1 MNLFELFVKIG
12 VDSSG
17 VDDGVKK
24 AKLSLDGLKVAGV
37 AGAAAI
43 GAAYVKAAQAV
54 AEFAASSVK
63 AYGQYEQLAG
73 GVDTLFGSA
82 SDKLKQYADEAYK
95 TAGMSKNAYMENVTA
110 FSASLIQS
118 LDGDTNAAADAANKA
133 MIAMSDN
140 ANKMGT
146 SIDSIVGTYQSL
158 ARGNYQMLDN
168 LKLGYGG
175 TKTELER
182 LLKDAEEYQKSL
194 GKTADYSADSFAD
207 IVEAID
213 VVQQKMG
220 IAGATQAEAAST
232 VEGSLNT
239 LKASWDNLVVSFGQG
254 GEAMDAAMDQFFE
267 SFNAAAENVLP
278 VVERVLTGIAEMLP
292 TFVSRLVEMLPGLV
306 SELLPVLLDT
316 ALSLIYTQ
324 LEHLDEWVAIIID
337 AIPVMVQKIIE
348 ALPQL
353 VVELI
358 AAVFN
363 IGIELVKGFW
373 DGIVSMATWLWDQIT
388 GFFGGIIDGIKG
400 LFGIHSPS
408 KVFKEEIGK
417 NLALG
422 IGEGFTEEMDKVAR
436 DMEGSLG
443 TMSGNLSAE
452 ITTASYGNAATSRPS
467 AGSYGDIS
475 VTVNVGGS
483 SSSAEEIAESV
494 AMEMQKIFQGR
505 MAAYGYSY

>member
-12 VDSSG
+12 VDSG
-17 VDDGVKK
+17 EVDNGVKK
-24 AKLSLDGLKVAGV
+24 AKLSLDGLKAAGV
-37 AGAAAI
+37 ASTAAI
-43 GAAYVKAAQAV
+43 GAAFVAAAKAV
-54 AEFAASSVK
+54 ADFATASVK
-63 AYGQYEQLAG
+63 SFGQYEQLAG
-73 GVDTLFGSA
+73 GADTLFGDA

-95 TAGMSKNAYMENVTA
+95 TAGMSKNAYLENVTA
-110 FSASLIQS
+110 FSAALINS
-118 LDGDTNAAADAANKA
+118 LDGDTEKAADAANKA
-133 MIAMSDN
+133 MVAISDN

-182 LLKDAEEYQKSL
+182 LLKDAEEYQKTL
-194 GKTADYSADSFAD
+194 GVTADYSADSFAD

-220 IAGATQAEAAST
+220 IAGATQAEAATT

-267 SFNAAAENVLP
+267 SFETAADQVLP
-278 VVERVLTGIAEMLP
+278 VVERVLTGIVEMLP
-292 TFVSRLVEMLPGLV
+292 TFVSRLAEMLPGLV
-306 SELLPVLLDT
+306 SELLPVLLDV

-324 LEHLDEWVAIIID
+324 LEHLDEWVAIILD
-337 AIPVMVQKIIE
+337 AIPVMVQKIIA
-348 ALPQL
+348 ALPRL

-358 AAVFN
+358 GAVFN
-363 IGIELVKGFW
+363 IGVELVKALW
-373 DGIVSMATWLWDQIT
+373 DGILSMGGWLWDLIT

-400 LFGIHSPS
+400 IFGIHSPS

-422 IGEGFTEEMDKVAR
+422 IGEGFSEEMEKVSR
-436 DMEGSLG
+436 EMEGSLG
-443 TMSGNLSAE
+443 SMTGNLSAE
-452 ITTASYGNAATSRPS
+452 ITTASYDKPS
-467 AGSYGDIS
+467 SAHSLSPSYGDIS

-483 SSSAEEIAESV
+483 NSSAEDIAESV
-494 AMEMQKIFQGR
+494 ARELQILLDR
-505 MAAYGYSY
+505 RNAAYGYA

>member
-24 AKLSLDGLKVAGV
+24 AKIAIDGLKVASA

-43 GAAYVKAAQAV
+43 GAGFVKAAQAV
-54 AEFAASSVK
+54 GEFAAASVK
-63 AYGQYEQLAG
+63 AFGQYEQLAG
-73 GVDTLFGSA
+73 GADTLFGDA

-95 TAGMSKNAYMENVTA
+95 TAGMSKNAYLENVTA
-110 FSASLIQS
+110 FSAALINS
-118 LDGDTNAAADAANKA
+118 LDGDTEKAADAANKA
-133 MIAMSDN
+133 MVAISDN

-182 LLKDAEEYQKSL
+182 LLKDAEEYQKTL
-194 GKTADYSADSFAD
+194 GVTADYSADSFSD

-220 IAGATQAEAAST
+220 IAGATQAEAATT

-267 SFNAAAENVLP
+267 SFEIAADQVLP

-292 TFVSRLVEMLPGLV
+292 TFVSKLIEMLPGLV
-306 SELLPVLLDT
+306 STLIPAILD
-316 ALSLIYTQ
+316 AAISL
-324 LEHLDEWVAIIID
+324 VFAIIESLPEFAQMIIEN
-337 AIPVMVQKIIE
+337 IPVIIQMIIE
-348 ALPQL
+348 AIPRL
-353 VVELI
+353 VVELL

-363 IGIELVKGFW
+363 IGVELVKGFW
-373 DGIVSMATWLWDQIT
+373 DGILSMGQWLWDQIT

-400 LFGIHSPS
+400 IFGIHSPS
-408 KVFKEEIGK
+408 RVFKEEIGK

-422 IGEGFTEEMDKVAR
+422 IGEGFSEEMDKVSR
-436 DMEGSLG
+436 EMKDSLG
-443 TMSGNLSAE
+443 SVTGNLSAE
-452 ITTASYGNAATSRPS
+452 ITTASYDKPAS
-467 AGSYGDIS
+467 AHSLSPSYGDIS

-483 SSSAEEIAESV
+483 NASAEDIAEAV
-494 AMEMQKIFQGR
+494 ARELQILLDR
-505 MAAYGYSY
+505 RNAAYGYA